1 MQEQT
6 PMTPSP
12 AGESPR
18 TALRQGVLVL
28 CAVAALFTAVST
40 SLESQR
46 TVARLATSGTAEP
59 AAHTPDT
66 NRWVATTESCSAR

>member
-1 MQEQT
+1 
-6 PMTPSP
+6 MTPSP

-46 TVARLATSGTAEP
+46 TVARLATSGTAAP

-66 NRWVATTESCSAR
+66 NRLVATTESCSAR